1 VTGKVAGSQQ
11 STIKIPVM
19 PYISYH
25 TVTETQQQLKVIIEY
40 KVSIDKGM
48 TEYEGIISCSLKA
61 PSKRRST
68 TSHYGFSFMRDH
80 SWRYV
85 GGMEIFECS
94 ENHRDMT
101 RYRYYRRCCTWLRF
115 MNRKIIKWENPPLP
129 LCSLPHLA

>member
-61 PSKRRST
+61 PSRRRST

-94 ENHRDMT
+94 GKSQGHD
-101 RYRYYRRCCTWLRF
+101 
-115 MNRKIIKWENPPLP
+115 PLP
-129 LCSLPHLA
+129 VLQEVLYMVALYEHENN